1 MGYDFSGYATKN
13 DLMCSDGRTIKSGAF
28 KAQDGQK
35 VPLVWRHKHD
45 DLENILGHVLLE
57 NREDGVY
64 AYAKFNDSAK
74 AKEAKLRVEHEDI
87 NAMSIWAN
95 DLAQRGADVVHGVI
109 REVSLVLAGANPGA
123 KIDNMSFKHDDEF
136 DDPEAS
142 GVIYTGLTLEHEQ
155 PKASVQETEEDNKD
169 ELEHE
174 DVSEDTVEK
183 IFETLSDRQKDLV
196 YYLVGQAIDVEHE
209 DTSDDDSEEDKETLK
224 HEEEGSSM
232 TRNVFEQDA
241 AKPTARATLSHDQ
254 IKEIF
259 DDAEKMG
266 SLKDSFLSHAADY
279 GITNIE
285 ELFPDAKLIRNS
297 PDLVKRRTEW
307 VSSVV
312 DGASHSPFSRIKS
325 MSADLTYDSARAKGY
340 IKGNLKKEEFFG
352 LQNRI
357 TTPTT
362 IYKKQKLD
370 RDDIIDITDLDVVA
384 WLKSEM
390 RLMLEEELGRAIL
403 LGDGR
408 DVDSEDKI
416 KDPIGSSE
424 GAGIRSIYN
433 DSDFYAHQVTVPADV
448 TPAALEELIIRARPK
463 YKGSGSPVFFTTE
476 QYITDLLLQKDT
488 TGRRIYKTENE
499 VAAAL
504 RVSLLVP
511 VEAAESI
518 TNFVGIEVNMKDY
531 TIGADNGGQT
541 TFFDDFDIDYNQ
553 YKYLYETRL
562 SGALT
567 LPKSAIV
574 FKKAAAGV
582 P

>member
-64 AYAKFNDSAK
+64 AYAKFNDSDK

-142 GVIYTGLTLEHEQ
+142 GVIYTGLNLEHEQ
-155 PKASVQETEEDNKD
+155 PSAPSKKTEEDD
-169 ELEHE
+169 PEELEHE
-174 DVSEDTVEK
+174 DVSEDTVEE

-196 YYLVGQAIDVEHE
+196 YYLVGQANDVEHE
-209 DTSDDDSEEDKETLK
+209 DASDDDSDEDDETLK

-232 TRNVFEQDA
+232 TRNVFEQDKATPA
-241 AKPTARATLSHDQ
+241 ARPTLSHDQ
-254 IKEIF
+254 LKELF
-259 DDAEKMG
+259 SDADKMG
-266 SLKDSFLSHAADY
+266 SLKDSFLAHAADY

-285 ELFPDAKLIRNS
+285 ELFPDAKLIRNA

-307 VSSVV
+307 VTSVV

-325 MSADLTYDSARAKGY
+325 MSADLTYDTARAKGY
-340 IKGNLKKEEFFG
+340 IKGNLKKEEFFN
-352 LQNRI
+352 LQKRI

-384 WLKSEM
+384 WLKGEM

-408 DVDSEDKI
+408 EVTDEDKI

-424 GAGIRSIYN
+424 GAGIRSIFN

-448 TPAALEELIIRARPK
+448 TPAALEELIIRSRPK

-476 QYITDLLLQKDT
+476 EYITDLLMQKDT
-488 TGRRIYKTENE
+488 TGRRIYKTEEE

-504 RVSLLVP
+504 RVSRLVA

-518 TNFVGIEVNMKDY
+518 TNFVGIAVNMKDY

-553 YKYLYETRL
+553 YKYLYEARL

-567 LPKSAIV
+567 IPKSAIV
-574 FKKAAAGV
+574 FKKAAGA
-582 P
+582 

>member
-13 DLMCSDGRTIKSGAF
+13 DLLCSDGRTIKSGAF

-64 AYAKFNDSAK
+64 AYAKFNDSDK

-142 GVIYTGLTLEHEQ
+142 GVIYTGLTIEHEQ
-155 PKASVQETEEDNKD
+155 PEDDSEEESEE

-174 DVSEDTVEK
+174 DSERTVEDVLNT
-183 IFETLSDRQKDLV
+183 FNDEQKGLL
-196 YYLVGQAIDVEHE
+196 YYLVGQAADAKHE
-209 DTSDDDSEEDKETLK
+209 DDEDNDSLK

-232 TRNVFEQDA
+232 TRNVFEQDQA
-241 AKPTARATLSHDQ
+241 TPAARATLSHDQ
-254 IKEIF
+254 LKEIF
-259 DDAEKMG
+259 SDADKMG
-266 SLKDSFLSHAADY
+266 SLKDSFLAHAEDY

-285 ELFPDAKLIRNS
+285 ELFPDAKLIRNA

-325 MSADLTYDSARAKGY
+325 MSADLTYDTARAKGY

-352 LQNRI
+352 LQKRI

-384 WLKSEM
+384 WLKGEM

-408 DVDSEDKI
+408 EVTDEDKI

-424 GAGIRSIYN
+424 GAGIRSILN

-448 TPAALEELIIRARPK
+448 TPAALEELIIRSRPK

-476 QYITDLLLQKDT
+476 EYITDLLLQKDT
-488 TGRRIYKTENE
+488 TGRRIYKTEEE

-504 RVSLLVP
+504 RVSRLVA

-518 TNFVGIEVNMKDY
+518 TNFVGIAVNMKDY

-574 FKKAAAGV
+574 FKKAAGA
-582 P
+582 

>member
-64 AYAKFNDSAK
+64 AYAKFNDSDK

-136 DDPEAS
+136 DNPEAS
-142 GVIYTGLTLEHEQ
+142 GVIYTGLNLEHEQ
-155 PKASVQETEEDNKD
+155 PSAPSKKTEEDD
-169 ELEHE
+169 PEELEHE
-174 DVSEDTVEK
+174 DVSEDTVEE

-196 YYLVGQAIDVEHE
+196 YYLVGQANDVEHE
-209 DTSDDDSEEDKETLK
+209 DASDDDSDEDDETLK

-232 TRNVFEQDA
+232 TRNVFEQDKATPA
-241 AKPTARATLSHDQ
+241 ARPTLSHDQ
-254 IKEIF
+254 LKELF
-259 DDAEKMG
+259 SDADKMG
-266 SLKDSFLSHAADY
+266 SLKDSFLAHAADY

-285 ELFPDAKLIRNS
+285 ELFPDAKLIRNA

-307 VSSVV
+307 VTSVV

-325 MSADLTYDSARAKGY
+325 MSADLTYDTARAKGY

-352 LQNRI
+352 LQKRI

-384 WLKSEM
+384 WLKGEM

-408 DVDSEDKI
+408 DVADVDKI
-416 KDPIGSSE
+416 KDPVGSSE
-424 GAGIRSIYN
+424 GAGIRSILN

-448 TPAALEELIIRARPK
+448 TPAALEELIIRSRPK

-476 QYITDLLLQKDT
+476 EYITDLLLQKDT
-488 TGRRIYKTENE
+488 TGRRIYKTEEE

-504 RVSLLVP
+504 RVSRLVA

-518 TNFVGIEVNMKDY
+518 TNFVGIAVNMKDY

-541 TFFDDFDIDYNQ
+541 SFFDDFDIDYNQ

-574 FKKAAAGV
+574 FKKAAAGA
-582 P
+582 

>member
-370 RDDIIDITDLDVVA
+370 RDDIIDITDLEVVA
-384 WLKSEM
+384 WLKGEM
-390 RLMLEEELGRAIL
+390 RLKLEEELGRAIL